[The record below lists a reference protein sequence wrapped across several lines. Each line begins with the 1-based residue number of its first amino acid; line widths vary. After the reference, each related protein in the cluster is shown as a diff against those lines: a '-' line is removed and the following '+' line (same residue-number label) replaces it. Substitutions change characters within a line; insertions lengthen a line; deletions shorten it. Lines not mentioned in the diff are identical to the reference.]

1 MGKLNMSK
9 ESGKKKL
16 YSFYI
21 EPEQLDRITRLAGFL
36 TAKGN
41 KVTVSALINMS
52 IDQLL
57 DQYKIPLE
65 EMTKLSESVHEFK
78 KN

>member
-1 MGKLNMSK
+1 MSK

-21 EPEQLDRITRLAGFL
+21 EPERLERLTRLSGFL
-36 TAKGN
+36 TGSGN
-41 KVTVSALINMS
+41 KVTVSSLINMS
-52 IDQLL
+52 I
-57 DQYKIPLE
+57 E
-65 EMTKLSESVHEFK
+65 EFLARNEQSLSAMEKLSESVLPFN

>member
-1 MGKLNMSK
+1 MSK

-21 EPEQLDRITRLAGFL
+21 EPEQLDKLTRLSGFL
-36 TAKGN
+36 TGSGR

-52 IDQLL
+52 IDQFL
-57 DQYKIPLE
+57 DRNQESLSAME
-65 EMTKLSESVHEFK
+65 KLSESVIEFT